1 LTRLRIGLALSG
13 FLLALLSVA
22 YDDRR
27 LAWGAIALLAGSLLV
42 RLWMER
48 RDGPADRG
56 PL

>member
-1 LTRLRIGLALSG
+1 LTRLRIGFALAG